1 MNTPTIKIAPLRK
14 MRAVF
19 LLAALGTAAPC
30 ALANTEVWIGA
41 HDVSA
46 TTNWSDNANWFNVQG
61 TGGPGPNG
69 NDVVFGDQGSGT
81 QGIVNS
87 VVDANLL
94 NPFSLTFT
102 NNSANGNFQTVLI
115 PDGIVTTNANAL
127 TVGIRLSA
135 ANSYQTTVAIQ
146 GGGTLVQNGS
156 VQVDNSTTVGGSGL
170 LPWLDLSGLT
180 NFIMTNA
187 SATITVA
194 GTSSGS
200 EARGSGR
207 LDLAQTNFITASAI
221 NVALG
226 TGNGGLGGTLNL
238 GEGTNVINVGTI
250 NLAAGKINNAT
261 MKFPGTTGGLRL
273 RGVTGADDD
282 RNVNIT
288 LGNRSNSGSG
298 TPTGVMDF
306 TGGHP
311 VDVKVNSVTVGKS
324 NQTGAGAGGIQI
336 DAGTFDA
343 TTINMAVASNTGA
356 VNSTNLV
363 NGGFLIVNNMSMANQ
378 TSTGIATG
386 SLIINTP
393 GTVIASNSI
402 VKTTTTGVGNI
413 VMTGGSLIV
422 GSNIGAATNAID
434 NLTVA
439 DSSLTLPAALAPSA
453 YFTNITATGTANT
466 INVTSVPG
474 FFAYPAQF
482 PLISYINAIGDNNT
496 FVVGTLPNSFKG
508 YISNNVSTLSID
520 LVITNGPALAQLK
533 SIRWSGSPTGDWT
546 NGVSVLN
553 WLTNSTA
560 VNYNQGD
567 TVTFDDTLTGTP
579 NVNLTMTLTPTDL
592 IVNNS
597 SANYAFTGVGR
608 LSGVTGLTKKGT
620 GKLIIDNAGTNDF
633 SGPVTISAGTLQV
646 GNNDANGNL
655 PTTGG
660 WDNEGTLAFSRS
672 ETWCSRR

>member
-1 MNTPTIKIAPLRK
+1 
-14 MRAVF
+14 
-19 LLAALGTAAPC
+19 
-30 ALANTEVWIGA
+30 
-41 HDVSA
+41 
-46 TTNWSDNANWFNVQG
+46 
-61 TGGPGPNG
+61 
-69 NDVVFGDQGSGT
+69 
-81 QGIVNS
+81 
-87 VVDANLL
+87 
-94 NPFSLTFT
+94 
-102 NNSANGNFQTVLI
+102 
-115 PDGIVTTNANAL
+115 
-127 TVGIRLSA
+127 
-135 ANSYQTTVAIQ
+135 
-146 GGGTLVQNGS
+146 
-156 VQVDNSTTVGGSGL
+156 
-170 LPWLDLSGLT
+170 
-180 NFIMTNA
+180 
-187 SATITVA
+187 
-194 GTSSGS
+194 
-200 EARGSGR
+200 
-207 LDLAQTNFITASAI
+207 
-221 NVALG
+221 
-226 TGNGGLGGTLNL
+226 
-238 GEGTNVINVGTI
+238 
-250 NLAAGKINNAT
+250 
-261 MKFPGTTGGLRL
+261 
-273 RGVTGADDD
+273 
-282 RNVNIT
+282 
-288 LGNRSNSGSG
+288 
-298 TPTGVMDF
+298 
-306 TGGHP
+306 
-311 VDVKVNSVTVGKS
+311 
-324 NQTGAGAGGIQI
+324 
-336 DAGTFDA
+336 
-343 TTINMAVASNTGA
+343 
-356 VNSTNLV
+356 
-363 NGGFLIVNNMSMANQ
+363 IVNNMSMANQ

-482 PLISYINAIGDNNT
+482 PLISYVNAIGDNNT

-508 YISNNVSTLSID
+508 YISNNVTALSID
-520 LVITNGPALAQLK
+520 IVITNGPALAQLK

-546 NGVSVLN
+546 NGVNVLN

-567 TVTFDDTLTGTP
+567 TVTFDDTLTGTT

-597 SANYAFTGVGR
+597 SANYAFTGVGH
-608 LSGVTGLTKKGT
+608 LSGVTGLTKNGT
-620 GKLIIDNAGTNDF
+620 GKLIIDNVGTNDF
-633 SGPVTISAGTLQV
+633 AGPVTISAGTLQV